1 MAGQAPT
8 LPSAAGLGGGTGE
21 NNQPFSRAGVDA
33 SLTWLGQVNVFGTWM
48 FAKDSQRLFLNNPGV
63 TVIGNAQE
71 ARWNGGFVEAD
82 YNPIQLPKWLFI
94 YRYDWITNTQ
104 QPDSGLTLPDGRVV
118 GNFNNTQ
125 QHTLGVRYN
134 FHISTRTDI
143 ALHLEYSNLRGTHT
157 AASGGDQRQDTMLA
171 GLDFAF

>member
-1 MAGQAPT
+1 
-8 LPSAAGLGGGTGE
+8 
-21 NNQPFSRAGVDA
+21 
-33 SLTWLGQVNVFGTWM
+33 M
-48 FAKDSQRLFLNNPGV
+48 FAKDNQRLFVNNPGV

-104 QPDSGLTLPDGRVV
+104 QPDSGFSLPDGRVV

-125 QHTLGVRYN
+125 QHTAGIRYN
-134 FHISTRTDI
+134 FMFSTRTDI
-143 ALHLEYSNLRGTHT
+143 ALHLEFSHLRGTHT
-157 AASGGDQRQDTMLA
+157 AASGGDQRQDTGLV